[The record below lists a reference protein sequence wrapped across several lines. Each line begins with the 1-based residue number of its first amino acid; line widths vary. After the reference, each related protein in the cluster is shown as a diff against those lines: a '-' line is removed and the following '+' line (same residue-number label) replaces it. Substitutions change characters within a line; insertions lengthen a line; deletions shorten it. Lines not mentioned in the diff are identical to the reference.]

1 MAVTTNERKILKIL
15 KAILFEVRANAGRD
29 LLFGLYSGAVD
40 RSRRLEE
47 IERDII
53 DLEREMGGGA

>member
-29 LLFGLYSGAVD
+29 LLFGLYSGAATDRVASR
-40 RSRRLEE
+40 RSRG
-47 IERDII
+47 IS
-53 DLEREMGGGA
+53 

>member
-1 MAVTTNERKILKIL
+1 MTANERNLLKIL

-29 LLFGLYSGAVD
+29 LLFGLYSGAMD
-40 RSRRLEE
+40 RSRRLGE
-47 IERDII
+47 IEKDIK